1 MKMTTHTANETNLD
15 IELNDFLG
23 SPITIKCE
31 VEILKDNGY
40 GRLSTDTET
49 EEVFFISP
57 LHSTPIAHGYVYY
70 KNLRVLTYLCTYNKL
85 FNSRNLLP

>member
-40 GRLSTDTET
+40 GRLSTDKET
-49 EEVFFISP
+49 EEVCAFFSS
-57 LHSTPIAHGYVYY
+57 LHSTRILSH
-70 KNLRVLTYLCTYNKL
+70 TDE
-85 FNSRNLLP
+85 S

>member
-1 MKMTTHTANETNLD
+1 MTTHTANETNLD

-49 EEVFFISP
+49 KEVFFISP
-57 LHSTPIAHGYVYY
+57 LHSTPIALITNYLIPETFCCSGY
-70 KNLRVLTYLCTYNKL
+70 
-85 FNSRNLLP
+85 P

>member
-1 MKMTTHTANETNLD
+1 MTTHTANETNLD

-40 GRLSTDTET
+40 GRLSTDTKT

-57 LHSTPIAHGYVYY
+57 LHSTPSIHTT
-70 KNLRVLTYLCTYNKL
+70 LTINYLIPEI
-85 FNSRNLLP
+85 F